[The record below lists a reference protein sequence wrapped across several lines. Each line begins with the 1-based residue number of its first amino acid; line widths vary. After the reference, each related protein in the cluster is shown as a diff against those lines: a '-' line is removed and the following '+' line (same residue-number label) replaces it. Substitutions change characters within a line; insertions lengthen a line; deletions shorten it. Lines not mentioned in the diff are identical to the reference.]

1 MAVATLSILEQQ
13 RSRSSRAESGTA
25 TGRVLRALTTTITL
39 GVSAVMLSAA
49 GILFFLHVS
58 VQPVL
63 TGSMRPTYAPGW
75 AIVSR
80 AIPVSQ
86 IRPGMVVI
94 FVPPH
99 RSASYAHRVVS
110 VSGSPDQPVI
120 TTKGDANPAAD
131 PWHAR
136 ISAHSIQEV
145 VWGVPWL
152 GNAMVAMHG
161 GGLRIVLIVTAGL
174 FIAITGAQVILRTP
188 RRRVSAPAWSSRG
201 GE

>member
-1 MAVATLSILEQQ
+1 MAVAWPTVLEHQRH
-13 RSRSSRAESGTA
+13 RSRRAELGAA
-25 TGRVLRALTTTITL
+25 TGRAWRVLTTAATL
-39 GVSAVMLSAA
+39 GVSAVLLTAA
-49 GILFFLHVS
+49 GLLFFLHVS

-94 FVPPH
+94 FVPPGK
-99 RSASYAHRVVS
+99 SASYAHRVVS

-136 ISAHSIQEV
+136 ISAHSIQQV

-161 GGLRIVLIVTAGL
+161 GGLRIMLIVTAGL
-174 FIAITGAQVILRTP
+174 FVAITGVQVILRTP
-188 RRRVSAPAWSSRG
+188 RRRASVPA
-201 GE
+201 